1 MHHMTNDLDKE
12 KCGFC
17 NTGLQT
23 SAGIRP
29 RSVLTFRFKWNP
41 VLALPPRGDHT
52 TQLMKSARAVPRVGR
67 QLCTP
72 GCADRDRRQLPC
84 QASAHVHLAAA
95 RLCTGPT
102 AEVSNRALPS
112 RRARRTGCRSTV
124 VRRLHNT
131 FWGTA

>member
-1 MHHMTNDLDKE
+1 MTNDLHKE

-23 SAGIRP
+23 SAGTRP
-29 RSVLTFRFKWNP
+29 RSVLKFRFKWNP

-67 QLCTP
+67 QLCTR
-72 GCADRDRRQLPC
+72 GCADKDRRQPPC
-84 QASAHVHLAAA
+84 PASAHVHPAAA
-95 RLCTGPT
+95 RLHRAHGGG
-102 AEVSNRALPS
+102 EHRALPS
-112 RRARRTGCRSTV
+112 RRARRTSCRSTV